1 MSALETGQ
9 ADLDFQATLRGC
21 TLRPCLKNFF
31 LVKSPGFEDLRGA
44 CTSTW
49 LWNETV
55 LQGTASVSR
64 LRQCHFWPADGDRHT
79 QSHLPSDPA
88 SLGQK
93 VTILEHED
101 AHFWSFQTSLGSGRE
116 ECTALYKMSELE
128 RPQWLKAHT
137 ALVQDLSSVPT
148 IHISPKR
155 WWSEK
160 PHAFLRKVHTPTVTC
175 TCSLLYKVT
184 TRDLTVKQRQLQG
197 SQCLLPPGQ
206 PILIC
211 TYPDT

>member
-101 AHFWSFQTSLGSGRE
+101 AHFWSFQTHFSRKWQRRMYSFVQNVWAGKTSVAKSTYCS
-116 ECTALYKMSELE
+116 CTGPKFSSHHSHQSQEMVEWKAPRL
-128 RPQWLKAHT
+128 PQKSPHT
-137 ALVQDLSSVPT
+137 HCDMYMF
-148 IHISPKR
+148 I
-155 WWSEK
+155 
-160 PHAFLRKVHTPTVTC
+160 TV
-175 TCSLLYKVT
+175 
-184 TRDLTVKQRQLQG
+184 
-197 SQCLLPPGQ
+197 
-206 PILIC
+206 
-211 TYPDT
+211 